1 MQKLTERHINEQKLE
16 NGKENTKKNLH
27 EIEFSNDFLNV
38 TPKELAPKEKL
49 AELEMKILYTKSTS
63 NGEEAIHRAWRN
75 YK

>member
-1 MQKLTERHINEQKLE
+1 MVKKIR
-16 NGKENTKKNLH
+16 KKNLH

-38 TPKELAPKEKL
+38 TPKELATKEKL